1 MPFHRLYFNLMRLLC
16 PAKPAMTKSKKLI
29 FDTCDVISDLQTKF
43 CRIFGKF
50 KSGAIKCHFRIENRP
65 SGLADSTG
73 AETPPPPHRR
83 VGSGNTPSGR
93 GLTVDPESAPALRN
107 AQDSWRGRS
116 RGVRHIRLLLIGG
129 SSWLRSRHIH

>member
-1 MPFHRLYFNLMRLLC
+1 MPFHRLYFSLIRLLC
-16 PAKPAMTKSKKLI
+16 PAKPAMTKSKKLF

-43 CRIFGKF
+43 YWIFGKF

-65 SGLADSTG
+65 SSLADSTG
-73 AETPPPPHRR
+73 LTSPPPHRR
-83 VGSGNTPSGR
+83 VGSGNTQSGC
-93 GLTVDPESAPALRN
+93 GLIVDPESAPALRN
-107 AQDSWRGRS
+107 AQDSWRSRS